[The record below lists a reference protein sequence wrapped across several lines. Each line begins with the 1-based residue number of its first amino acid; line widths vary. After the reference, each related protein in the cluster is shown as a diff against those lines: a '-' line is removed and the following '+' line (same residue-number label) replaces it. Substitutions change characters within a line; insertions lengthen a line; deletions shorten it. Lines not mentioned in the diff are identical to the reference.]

1 MSRERLFG
9 LPTDSDQRAGDGFS
23 TCLLI
28 PINEQRTGF
37 PSASRCG
44 NISPEMAVFR
54 KAVHGNRSKDLN
66 DFAFFSPY
74 FSHFIFATPPIY
86 LRCTSVVGP
95 FLWSGEKTEAHWRHT
110 GAEVS
115 TDVNRMSPAPVI
127 VSLLELCINVTARGI
142 RTYSATLRPPAPDAP
157 SERTRSPYSR
167 SRRRHTPYP
176 VRCATRSLSHRYLS
190 AGRRGNST
198 CRRRTG

>member
-1 MSRERLFG
+1 MSRGRAFRLPPDAAIYPPKWRSSEKRFTETG
-9 LPTDSDQRAGDGFS
+9 QKTLMILPFFRPIFPILF
-23 TCLLI
+23 LLHLQYTFVV
-28 PINEQRTGF
+28 PPLWVRSYGVAKKRRHTGGTL
-37 PSASRCG
+37 A
-44 NISPEMAVFR
+44 
-54 KAVHGNRSKDLN
+54 
-66 DFAFFSPY
+66 PY
-74 FSHFIFATPPIY
+74 
-86 LRCTSVVGP
+86 
-95 FLWSGEKTEAHWRHT
+95 WRRT

>member
-1 MSRERLFG
+1 MSRGRAFRLPPDAAIYPPKWRSSEKRFTETG
-9 LPTDSDQRAGDGFS
+9 QKTLMILPFFALFFPFYFCYTSN
-23 TCLLI
+23 I
-28 PINEQRTGF
+28 P
-37 PSASRCG
+37 S
-44 NISPEMAVFR
+44 
-54 KAVHGNRSKDLN
+54 L
-66 DFAFFSPY
+66 
-74 FSHFIFATPPIY
+74 Y
-86 LRCTSVVGP
+86 LRCGSVVGP